1 MLGKPVSVAKEWD
14 DLQVEVTNLS
24 SLVIAGCLR
33 IVYKFSLPTPPH
45 QRHSCLLRSRVTERV
60 SQRGYS
66 PFEKGHNLPGRLKI
80 IINLRTLVL
89 VGLKA
94 AT

>member
-33 IVYKFSLPTPPH
+33 SEYKFSLPIPH
-45 QRHSCLLRSRVTERV
+45 VQDIHV
-60 SQRGYS
+60 
-66 PFEKGHNLPGRLKI
+66 LPD
-80 IINLRTLVL
+80 
-89 VGLKA
+89 
-94 AT
+94 

>member
-33 IVYKFSLPTPPH
+33 NEYEFSLPTPLT
-45 QRHSCLLRSRVTERV
+45 QDIRLLRTRATERV

-66 PFEKGHNLPGRLKI
+66 PFEKGHNLPGR
-80 IINLRTLVL
+80 
-89 VGLKA
+89 
-94 AT
+94 